1 MTLQVKDVSKAIAG
15 KMILEAVSFEMTAG
29 SVIGLVGRNGAGK
42 TTLMRLIAGE
52 MLADN
57 GEILL
62 GEKGRASV
70 FYVDTLS
77 NWMSA
82 YHATTVIGVLTMFY
96 PEFDQDQFMMIL
108 SSQNLPTD
116 KTISTFSKGQKA
128 LVYLAAGIASQATYL
143 LFDEPLDG
151 LDIFVKDYFK
161 KMLLELVDA
170 GRSAMI
176 ATHNLAELDSL
187 ADRLLLIK
195 GTQITEQVC
204 ESDIVKIQFVYE
216 GDTLASNLLDVA
228 TILEKRG
235 RVYVALISESLIP
248 AIFTDTTTY
257 RFVEILQVTT
267 EDIFRKEL
275 G

>member
-15 KMILEAVSFEMTAG
+15 KMILEAVSFEMTVG

-82 YHATTVIGVLTMFY
+82 YHATTVIDVLTMFY

-143 LFDEPLDG
+143 
-151 LDIFVKDYFK
+151 
-161 KMLLELVDA
+161 
-170 GRSAMI
+170 S
-176 ATHNLAELDSL
+176 
-187 ADRLLLIK
+187 
-195 GTQITEQVC
+195 
-204 ESDIVKIQFVYE
+204 
-216 GDTLASNLLDVA
+216 
-228 TILEKRG
+228 TI
-235 RVYVALISESLIP
+235 
-248 AIFTDTTTY
+248 
-257 RFVEILQVTT
+257 
-267 EDIFRKEL
+267 
-275 G
+275 